1 MKYPLPTPIEETWPF
16 SLGAQFL
23 AAQVSITLGLGYKL
37 VKFPTKALFDKI
49 RADLLVVREDIS
61 TSGTSS
67 NFLTSCHY
75 LSGIAFSAP
84 LREYHP
90 HLKNKMNNGILC
102 VRTMVFPALV
112 L

>member
-67 NFLTSCHY
+67 NEPNLLTTVAIYS
-75 LSGIAFSAP
+75 P
-84 LREYHP
+84 LPLVEQRTTTHMP
-90 HLKNKMNNGILC
+90 TNTKTLC
-102 VRTMVFPALV
+102 I
-112 L
+112 